1 MPEEIATT
9 PTAPSPPVR
18 RRGRPPGA
26 RNRPR
31 PPEALPTIKPAALR
45 VKNAARY
52 IDMSASFVRQQITRG
67 VFESVLRGRVRLV
80 LVASLDAW
88 IAGRGR

>member
-1 MPEEIATT
+1 V
-9 PTAPSPPVR
+9 PTVR
-18 RRGRPPGA
+18 
-26 RNRPR
+26 
-31 PPEALPTIKPAALR
+31 PAALR

-52 IDMSASFVRQQITRG
+52 LDMSPSFIRQQITRG

-88 IAGRGR
+88 LAGRGR